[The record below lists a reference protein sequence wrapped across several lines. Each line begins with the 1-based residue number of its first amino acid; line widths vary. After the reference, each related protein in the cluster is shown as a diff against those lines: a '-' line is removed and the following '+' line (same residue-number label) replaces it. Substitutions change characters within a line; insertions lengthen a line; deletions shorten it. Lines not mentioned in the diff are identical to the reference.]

1 MPIRLALF
9 TLAVALWSCGDD
21 DSAPTAAAVDSMIAT
36 ADSMLVAANTMM
48 ATADSMITA
57 ANAMVAADADSTIAA
72 DAASM
77 LAAANDMM
85 ATANSMIAAA
95 NAMVAAD
102 ADSTIAADAASMLAA
117 AGTMLAA
124 ADSMLAAVDSIL
136 APEAVLRPTGE
147 LKPWDLSSIVSVDE
161 VRAMPPGTPVFM
173 RTEFVNGELADL
185 EMTFVQVVDDF
196 LAPMPIYM
204 VEASDPVLIQLGG
217 IAQGMS
223 GSPIFTEQGTWGAIA
238 YGYNAQD
245 SPPYYF
251 FATPIE
257 WVIGTR
263 GLMPAAKPM
272 ATWEGNRITP
282 LDIPLLSTGIN
293 GVHTLPEGRSSLLS
307 GASAAGLTQER
318 QESFEAGRP
327 LTVGLLL
334 GELTFGAVGTVS
346 YVDGN
351 RVYGF
356 GHPMNSSGPV
366 ELPIIEAKVL
376 GEISNLSAPFKFTT
390 LNPTVRGTL
399 TEDRLPAVRGV
410 LDQEPDLVP
419 IKSVYTFPSG
429 SELELNH
436 SMAVG
441 ISPYTSLDLVGNAFL
456 APLANRVD
464 NDPNHSIR
472 VTTDIAFAGSDS
484 TLTRS
489 RLYSSPGGRLLASIF
504 DAYDDVSF
512 ALVELMTRNDYAVYV
527 REAEVQ
533 VAVIPETRFAI
544 VGQVTADSVVSLG
557 STLNI
562 TTALRVGRTEDREVE
577 LALSVPDT
585 LFPGFYQLE
594 VGSAATLGPDELLFA
609 PPQYGP
615 PAEESLD
622 DVFARLNKPDE
633 NVLLKA
639 RLAFVAP
646 FPPPPPP
653 PELPPEGEGED
664 DPEGEGDGDEGED
677 GEGEGA
683 PEGEGDGDEGEGEE
697 GEDEG
702 EGEGES
708 EEGEGEGEDGEP
720 EGDFDESPP
729 PGALPPGPPPP
740 PPGPI
745 STQQDVDL
753 LLQGI
758 QFLEITVVPEEFL
771 EEEVAEEE
779 VVEEE

>member
-9 TLAVALWSCGDD
+9 ALLVALWSCGDD

-36 ADSMLVAANTMM
+36 ADSMLVAANTML

-57 ANAMVAADADSTIAA
+57 ANTMIAADADSTIAA
-72 DAASM
+72 DADSM

-85 ATANSMIAAA
+85 TTANSMIAAA

-124 ADSMLAAVDSIL
+124 ADSMLAAVGSLL

-147 LKPWDLSSIVSVDE
+147 LKPWDLSSIVSADE

-664 DPEGEGDGDEGED
+664 DPEGEGDGDEGD
-677 GEGEGA
+677 EGEGA
-683 PEGEGDGDEGEGEE
+683 PEGEGEE
-697 GEDEG
+697 GED

>member
-1 MPIRLALF
+1 MPIRLALLA
-9 TLAVALWSCGDD
+9 LAVGLWSCGDD

-36 ADSMLVAANTMM
+36 ADSMLVAANTMLV
-48 ATADSMITA
+48 TADSMITAANTMIAADADSTIAADADSMLAAANDMMATANSMISA

-72 DAASM
+72 DAAAM
-77 LAAANDMM
+77 LAAAN
-85 ATANSMIAAA
+85 TMI
-95 NAMVAAD
+95 
-102 ADSTIAADAASMLAA
+102 
-117 AGTMLAA
+117 AA
-124 ADSMLAAVDSIL
+124 ADSMLAAAGSIL
-136 APEAVLRPTGE
+136 APEAILRPTGE
-147 LKPWDLSSIVSVDE
+147 LKPWDLSPIVSVDE
-161 VRAMPPGTPVFM
+161 VRAMPPGTPVFL
-173 RTEFVNGELADL
+173 RTEFANGELADL

-196 LAPMPIYM
+196 LAPMPVYM

-238 YGYNAQD
+238 YGFGAQD

-263 GLMPAAKPM
+263 GMMPAAKPT
-272 ATWEGNRITP
+272 ATWEGNSITP
-282 LDIPLLSTGIN
+282 LEIPLLSTGLN
-293 GVHTLPEGRSSLLS
+293 GVRPLPEGRSSILS

-318 QESFEAGRP
+318 QASFEAGRP

-334 GELTFGAVGTVS
+334 GELTLGSLGSIS

-376 GEISNLSAPFKFTT
+376 GEVSNLSAPFKFAT

-399 TEDRLPAVRGV
+399 TEDRLPAIRGV
-410 LDQEPDLVP
+410 LDQEPELVP
-419 IKSVYTFPSG
+419 IKSAYTFPSG
-429 SELELNH
+429 STVELAH
-436 SMAVG
+436 RMAVG
-441 ISPYTSLDLVGNAFL
+441 ISPYTSLDLVANAFFY
-456 APLANRVD
+456 PLANRVD
-464 NDPNHSIR
+464 NDPEHSIR

-504 DAYDDVSF
+504 DAYGDVSF
-512 ALVELMTRNDYAVYV
+512 ALEELITRYDYAIYV
-527 REAEVQ
+527 REAEVH
-533 VAVIPETRFAI
+533 VEVIPETRFAI
-544 VGQVTADSVVSLG
+544 LTKVTADSVVSLG

-562 TTALRVGRTEDREVE
+562 TSSLRVGRTKDREVE

-594 VGSAATLGPDELLFA
+594 VGSAALLGDDAFLF
-609 PPQYGP
+609 GP
-615 PAEESLD
+615 PPSFFWAEEFLFGPPPSFFGAEESLD

-639 RLAFVAP
+639 RLTFLAP
-646 FPPPPPP
+646 PLPPPPPDFP
-653 PELPPEGEGED
+653 PEFEGGEGEGE
-664 DPEGEGDGDEGED
+664 P
-677 GEGEGA
+677 
-683 PEGEGDGDEGEGEE
+683 
-697 GEDEG
+697 EG
-702 EGEGES
+702 EGEGEPEEGGGDEGDEGES
-708 EEGEGEGEDGEP
+708 EGEGDEGEGGEGGEGEP
-720 EGDFDESPP
+720 EGDFGEFPP
-729 PGALPPGPPPP
+729 PGAFPPGPPFSPP
-740 PPGPI
+740 API
-745 STQQDVDL
+745 STQEDVDL
-753 LLQGI
+753 LIEGFKILYVEVVAG
-758 QFLEITVVPEEFL
+758 EIV
-771 EEEVAEEE
+771 EEE

>member
-36 ADSMLVAANTMM
+36 ADSMLVAANTML

-57 ANAMVAADADSTIAA
+57 ANTMIAADADSTIAA
-72 DAASM
+72 DADSM

-117 AGTMLAA
+117 ANTMIAA
-124 ADSMLAAVDSIL
+124 ADSMLAAAGSLL
-136 APEAVLRPTGE
+136 APAAVLRPTGE

-161 VRAMPPGTPVFM
+161 VRAMPVGTTVFM
-173 RTEFVNGELADL
+173 RTEFAHGELADL

-204 VEASDPVLIQLGG
+204 VESSDPVLIQLGG
-217 IAQGMS
+217 IAKGMS

-238 YGYNAQD
+238 YGFNSQD

-263 GLMPAAKPM
+263 GLMPAAKPT

-282 LDIPLLSTGIN
+282 LDIPLLSTGLN
-293 GVHTLPEGRSSLLS
+293 GVHPLPEGRSSLLS

-334 GELTFGAVGTVS
+334 GELTLGAVGTVS

-410 LDQEPDLVP
+410 LEQEPDLVP

-436 SMAVG
+436 RMAVG
-441 ISPYTSLDLVGNAFL
+441 ISPYISLDLVGNAFL

-504 DAYDDVSF
+504 EAYDDVSF
-512 ALVELMTRNDYAVYV
+512 ALVELMTRDDYAVYV

-533 VAVIPETRFAI
+533 VEVIPETRFAT
-544 VGQVTADSVVSLG
+544 VAKVAADTVISLG
-557 STLNI
+557 STLDI
-562 TTALRVGRTEDREVE
+562 TTSLRVGRIEDREVA
-577 LALSVPDT
+577 LSLSVPDT
-585 LFPGFYQLE
+585 LLPGFYQLE
-594 VGSAATLGPDELLFA
+594 VGSAAILGPDELLF
-609 PPQYGP
+609 GP
-615 PAEESLD
+615 PPFGPPSEESLD

-646 FPPPPPP
+646 PLPPPP
-653 PELPPEGEGED
+653 PELPPELEG
-664 DPEGEGDGDEGED
+664 
-677 GEGEGA
+677 
-683 PEGEGDGDEGEGEE
+683 
-697 GEDEG
+697 G

-708 EEGEGEGEDGEP
+708 EGEGKPEGGEGEEGEGGEGEEDEGDGEDVEGEP
-720 EGDFDESPP
+720 EGGSDELPP
-729 PGALPPGPPPP
+729 PESFPPGPPGPPPA
-740 PPGPI
+740 PI

-758 QFLEITVVPEEFL
+758 QFLEIEVV
-771 EEEVAEEE
+771 AGE
-779 VVEEE
+779 VVEEEVIEEE

>member
-1 MPIRLALF
+1 MPIRLALLA
-9 TLAVALWSCGDD
+9 LAVALWSCGDD
-21 DSAPTAAAVDSMIAT
+21 DDPAPTAAAVDSMIAT
-36 ADSMLVAANTMM
+36 ADSMLVAAHTMM
-48 ATADSMITA
+48 ATADSMLTT
-57 ANAMVAADADSTIAA
+57 ANAMIAADADSTIAA
-72 DAASM
+72 DADSM
-77 LAAANDMM
+77 LAAANDML
-85 ATANSMIAAA
+85 ATANAMIAAA

-117 AGTMLAA
+117 ANTMLAA
-124 ADSMLAAVDSIL
+124 ADSMLAATTSIL
-136 APEAVLRPTGE
+136 APEAVVRPTGE
-147 LKPWDLSSIVSVDE
+147 LKPWDLSSIVTADE
-161 VRAMPPGTPVFM
+161 VRAMPPGTTVFM
-173 RTEFVNGELADL
+173 RTEFANGELADL

-196 LAPMPIYM
+196 LPPMPIYM
-204 VEASDPVLIQLGG
+204 FEASDPALIQIGG
-217 IAQGMS
+217 VAGGMS
-223 GSPIFTEQGTWGAIA
+223 GSPVFTEQGTWGAIA
-238 YGYNAQD
+238 YGFNGQT
-245 SPPYYF
+245 SPPYYG

-257 WVIGTR
+257 WVIGTQ
-263 GLMPAAKPM
+263 GFVPAAKPM
-272 ATWEGNRITP
+272 ATWEGYSISP
-282 LDIPLLSTGIN
+282 LEIPLLNTGLN
-293 GVHTLPEGRSSLLS
+293 GTRPLPEGRSSLLS
-307 GASAAGLTQER
+307 KTVAAGLTQER
-318 QESFEAGRP
+318 QVSFEAGRP

-334 GELTFGAVGTVS
+334 GELTLGSMGTIS

-376 GEISNLSAPFKFTT
+376 GEVSNLGSAFKFAT

-410 LDQEPDLVP
+410 LDEEPDLVP

-429 SELELNH
+429 STVELAH
-436 SMAVG
+436 RMAVG
-441 ISPYTSLDLVGNAFL
+441 ISPYTSLNLVANAFFY
-456 APLANRVD
+456 PLSNRVD
-464 NDPNHSIR
+464 NDPEHSIR

-489 RLYSSPGGRLLASIF
+489 RLYSTSGGRLLASIF
-504 DAYDDVSF
+504 NAYNDVSF
-512 ALVELMTRNDYAVYV
+512 ALEELTTRLDYAVYV
-527 REAEVQ
+527 REAEAHVE
-533 VAVIPETRFAI
+533 VIPGTRFATL
-544 VGQVTADSVVSLG
+544 GQVMADSVISLG

-585 LFPGFYQLE
+585 LWPGFYQLE

-615 PAEESLD
+615 PTEESLD

-646 FPPPPPP
+646 LPPPPP
-653 PELPPEGEGED
+653 PELPPEPEGGEGE
-664 DPEGEGDGDEGED
+664 PEGEGDESGED
-677 GEGEGA
+677 DSEG
-683 PEGEGDGDEGEGEE
+683 GEGEE
-697 GEDEG
+697 VED
-702 EGEGES
+702 GES
-708 EEGEGEGEDGEP
+708 EEGEGEGEDGEG
-720 EGDFDESPP
+720 EGEDGFDELPP
-729 PGALPPGPPPP
+729 PGATPPGPPPP

-758 QFLEITVVPEEFL
+758 QFLEITVVPGEFL
-771 EEEVAEEE
+771 EEEV
-779 VVEEE
+779 VEE

>member
-1 MPIRLALF
+1 MPIRLAL
-9 TLAVALWSCGDD
+9 LALAIALWSCGDD

-36 ADSMLVAANTMM
+36 ADSMLVAANTML
-48 ATADSMITA
+48 ATADSMVTA

-85 ATANSMIAAA
+85 TTANSMIAAA

-102 ADSTIAADAASMLAA
+102 ADSTIAADAAAMLVAA
-117 AGTMLAA
+117 NTMIAA
-124 ADSMLAAVDSIL
+124 ADSMLAAAGSLL
-136 APEAVLRPTGE
+136 APEAILRPTGE
-147 LKPWDLSSIVSVDE
+147 LKPWDLSSIVTADE
-161 VRAMPPGTPVFM
+161 VRAMPPGTPVFL
-173 RTEFVNGELADL
+173 RTEFANGELADL
-185 EMTFVQVVDDF
+185 EMRFVQVVDDF
-196 LAPMPIYM
+196 LAPMPVYM
-204 VEASDPVLIQLGG
+204 VEASDPILIQLGG

-238 YGYNAQD
+238 YGYAAQD
-245 SPPYYF
+245 NPPYYF

-263 GLMPAAKPM
+263 GLMPTAKPT

-282 LDIPLLSTGIN
+282 LDIPLLSTGLN
-293 GVHTLPEGRSSLLS
+293 SVHRLPEGRSSILS

-327 LTVGLLL
+327 LAVGLLL
-334 GELTFGAVGTVS
+334 GELTLGSVGTVS

-366 ELPIIEAKVL
+366 ELPIIEAKIL
-376 GEISNLSAPFKFTT
+376 GEISNLSAPFKFFT

-419 IKSVYTFPSG
+419 IKSAYTFPSG

-441 ISPYTSLDLVGNAFL
+441 ISPYTSLDLVANAFFY
-456 APLANRVD
+456 PLYNRVD

-472 VTTDIAFAGSDS
+472 VATDISFAGTDS

-504 DAYDDVSF
+504 SASGDLSF
-512 ALVELMTRNDYAVYV
+512 ALEELTTRLDYAVYV
-527 REAEVQ
+527 REAEVE
-533 VAVIPETRFAI
+533 VEVIPETRFAT
-544 VGQVTADSVVSLG
+544 VGQITADSVISLG

-653 PELPPEGEGED
+653 PELPPELPPEG
-664 DPEGEGDGDEGED
+664 EGEGDGE
-677 GEGEGA
+677 
-683 PEGEGDGDEGEGEE
+683 PEGEEGEGEGEE
-697 GEDEG
+697 S
-702 EGEGES
+702 EGES
-708 EEGEGEGEDGEP
+708 EEGEGEGEEGEGEEGEGEEGEEGEGEEGEP
-720 EGDFDESPP
+720 EGDFDELPP
-729 PGALPPGPPPP
+729 PGAFPPGPPPP

-758 QFLEITVVPEEFL
+758 QFLEITVVPGEFL
-771 EEEVAEEE
+771 EEEVAEGE
-779 VVEEE
+779 VVED

>member
-9 TLAVALWSCGDD
+9 ALVVALWSCGDD

-85 ATANSMIAAA
+85 TTANSMIAAA

-102 ADSTIAADAASMLAA
+102 ADSTIAADAAAMLAA
-117 AGTMLAA
+117 AGTMLAV

-136 APEAVLRPTGE
+136 APEAILRPTGE
-147 LKPWDLSSIVSVDE
+147 LKPWDLSSIVTADE

-196 LAPMPIYM
+196 LAPMPVYM
-204 VEASDPVLIQLGG
+204 VEASDPILIQLGG

-238 YGYNAQD
+238 YGYPAQD
-245 SPPYYF
+245 NPPYYF

-263 GLMPAAKPM
+263 GLMPTAKPT

-282 LDIPLLSTGIN
+282 LDIPLLSTGLN
-293 GVHTLPEGRSSLLS
+293 GAHRLPEGRSSILS

-327 LTVGLLL
+327 LAVGLLL
-334 GELTFGAVGTVS
+334 GELTLGSVGTIS

-366 ELPIIEAKVL
+366 ELPIIEAKVI

-464 NDPNHSIR
+464 NDPEHSIR
-472 VTTDIAFAGSDS
+472 VTTDISFAGSDS

-489 RLYSSPGGRLLASIF
+489 RLYSSPGGRLLASIYN
-504 DAYDDVSF
+504 AYDDVSF
-512 ALVELMTRNDYAVYV
+512 ALEELTTRLDYAVYV

-533 VAVIPETRFAI
+533 VEVIPETRFAT
-544 VGQVTADSVVSLG
+544 VGQVTADSIVSLG

-562 TTALRVGRTEDREVE
+562 TTALRVGRTEDREIE

-594 VGSAATLGPDELLFA
+594 VGPAATLGPDELLFA

-615 PAEESLD
+615 PTEESLD

-653 PELPPEGEGED
+653 PELPPELPPEGEGGEGEGEHENG
-664 DPEGEGDGDEGED
+664 EGEPEGDGDESGED
-677 GEGEGA
+677 E
-683 PEGEGDGDEGEGEE
+683 PEGGESEGEE
-697 GEDEG
+697 GEESEG
-702 EGEGES
+702 E
-708 EEGEGEGEDGEP
+708 EGEGEDGEP
-720 EGDFDESPP
+720 ESDFDESPP
-729 PGALPPGPPPP
+729 PEAFPPGPPPP

>member
-1 MPIRLALF
+1 
-9 TLAVALWSCGDD
+9 
-21 DSAPTAAAVDSMIAT
+21 
-36 ADSMLVAANTMM
+36 
-48 ATADSMITA
+48 
-57 ANAMVAADADSTIAA
+57 
-72 DAASM
+72 
-77 LAAANDMM
+77 
-85 ATANSMIAAA
+85 MIAAA

-117 AGTMLAA
+117 ANTMIAA
-124 ADSMLAAVDSIL
+124 ADSMLAAAGSLL
-136 APEAVLRPTGE
+136 APAAVLRPTGE
-147 LKPWDLSSIVSVDE
+147 LKPWDLSSIVSADE
-161 VRAMPPGTPVFM
+161 VRAMPVGTTVFM
-173 RTEFVNGELADL
+173 RTEFANGELADL

-436 SMAVG
+436 RMAVG

-533 VAVIPETRFAI
+533 VEVIPETRFAI
-544 VGQVTADSVVSLG
+544 VTEVTTDSVISLG

-562 TTALRVGRTEDREVE
+562 TTSLRVGRTEDREVE

-594 VGSAATLGPDELLFA
+594 VGSSATLGPDELLFA

-615 PAEESLD
+615 PTEESLD

-646 FPPPPPP
+646 PLPPPP
-653 PELPPEGEGED
+653 PELPPEGEGEEGD
-664 DPEGEGDGDEGED
+664 GEGNGEPEGEEDGEESGED
-677 GEGEGA
+677 EPEGGEGEG
-683 PEGEGDGDEGEGEE
+683 

-702 EGEGES
+702 EEGDGIE
-708 EEGEGEGEDGEP
+708 GEP
-720 EGDFDESPP
+720 EGGFDELPP
-729 PGALPPGPPPP
+729 PGAGPPGPPPP
-740 PPGPI
+740 PPAPI
-745 STQQDVDL
+745 STQEDVDL

-758 QFLEITVVPEEFL
+758 QFLEIEVVAGEIV
-771 EEEVAEEE
+771 EEEVIEE
-779 VVEEE
+779 

>member
-1 MPIRLALF
+1 MMPIRLALLA
-9 TLAVALWSCGDD
+9 LAVAIWSCGDD

-36 ADSMLVAANTMM
+36 ADSMLVAANTML

-57 ANAMVAADADSTIAA
+57 ANTMIATDADSTIAA
-72 DAASM
+72 DADSM

-102 ADSTIAADAASMLAA
+102 ADSTIAADAAAMLAA
-117 AGTMLAA
+117 ANTMIAA
-124 ADSMLAAVDSIL
+124 ADSMLAAAGSLL
-136 APEAVLRPTGE
+136 APEAVLRPTGQ
-147 LKPWDLSSIVSVDE
+147 LKPWDLSSIVSVDDI
-161 VRAMPPGTPVFM
+161 RAMPPGTPVFM

-185 EMTFVQVVDDF
+185 EMRFVQVVDDF
-196 LAPMPIYM
+196 LAPMPVYM
-204 VEASDPVLIQLGG
+204 VEASDPILIQLGG

-238 YGYNAQD
+238 YGFSAQD

-263 GLMPAAKPM
+263 GLMPAAKSM

-282 LDIPLLSTGIN
+282 LDIPLLSTGLN
-293 GVHTLPEGRSSLLS
+293 GVHPLPEGRSSLLS

-327 LTVGLLL
+327 LAVGLLL
-334 GELTFGAVGTVS
+334 GELTLGAVGTVS

-351 RVYGF
+351 RIYGF

-376 GEISNLSAPFKFTT
+376 GEISNLSAPFKYTT

-410 LDQEPDLVP
+410 LEQEPDLVP

-441 ISPYTSLDLVGNAFL
+441 ISPYTSLDLVANAFFY
-456 APLANRVD
+456 PLSIRVD
-464 NDPNHSIR
+464 NDPEHSVR
-472 VTTDIAFAGSDS
+472 VTTDISFDGTDS

-504 DAYDDVSF
+504 SASGDVSF
-512 ALVELMTRNDYAVYV
+512 ALEELTTRFDYAVYV

-533 VAVIPETRFAI
+533 VEVIPETRFAT
-544 VGQVTADSVVSLG
+544 VAKVTTDSIITLG
-557 STLNI
+557 STLDI
-562 TTALRVGRTEDREVE
+562 TTLLRVGRTEDREVE

-594 VGSAATLGPDELLFA
+594 VGAAATLGPDELLF
-609 PPQYGP
+609 GP
-615 PAEESLD
+615 PSFGPPTEESLD

-646 FPPPPPP
+646 PLPPPP
-653 PELPPEGEGED
+653 PELPPEPEGGEGEGGAD
-664 DPEGEGDGDEGED
+664 EPDGDEGED
-677 GEGEGA
+677 GEGDEGNGD
-683 PEGEGDGDEGEGEE
+683 EGEDGDGDEGE
-697 GEDEG
+697 
-702 EGEGES
+702 
-708 EEGEGEGEDGEP
+708 P
-720 EGDFDESPP
+720 EGGFDGPPP
-729 PGALPPGPPPP
+729 PGAFPPGPPPP
-740 PPGPI
+740 PPAPI
-745 STQQDVDL
+745 STQEDVDL

-758 QFLEITVVPEEFL
+758 QFLEIEVVAGEI
-771 EEEVAEEE
+771 VEEE
-779 VVEEE
+779 VVE

>member
-9 TLAVALWSCGDD
+9 ALLVALWSCGDD

-85 ATANSMIAAA
+85 TTANSMIAAA

-124 ADSMLAAVDSIL
+124 ADSMLAAVGSLL

-147 LKPWDLSSIVSVDE
+147 LKPWDLSSIVSADE

-664 DPEGEGDGDEGED
+664 DPEGEGDGDEGDEGED

-683 PEGEGDGDEGEGEE
+683 PEGEGEE
-697 GEDEG
+697 GED

-779 VVEEE
+779 IVEEE

>member
-1 MPIRLALF
+1 MPIRLALLA
-9 TLAVALWSCGDD
+9 LAVALWSCGDD

-117 AGTMLAA
+117 ANTMIAA
-124 ADSMLAAVDSIL
+124 ADSMLAAAGSLL
-136 APEAVLRPTGE
+136 APEAILRPSGE
-147 LKPWDLSSIVSVDE
+147 LKPWDLSSIVTADE
-161 VRAMPPGTPVFM
+161 VRAMPVGTTVFM

-185 EMTFVQVVDDF
+185 EMRFIQVVDDF

-238 YGYNAQD
+238 YGFGAQD
-245 SPPYYF
+245 NPPYYF

-263 GLMPAAKPM
+263 GTIPAAKPT

-282 LDIPLLSTGIN
+282 LDIPLLSTGLN
-293 GVHTLPEGRSSLLS
+293 SVHPLPEGRPSLLS

-334 GELTFGAVGTVS
+334 GELTLGAVGTVS

-351 RVYGF
+351 RIYGF

-376 GEISNLSAPFKFTT
+376 GEISNLSLPFKFTT

-441 ISPYTSLDLVGNAFL
+441 ISPYTSLDLVGNAFFY
-456 APLANRVD
+456 PLTTRVD
-464 NDPNHSIR
+464 NDPGHSIR
-472 VTTDIAFAGSDS
+472 VTTDISFAGSDS

-504 DAYDDVSF
+504 NAYDDVAS
-512 ALVELMTRNDYAVYV
+512 ALEQLTTRLDYAIYV
-527 REAEVQ
+527 REAETHVEL
-533 VAVIPETRFAI
+533 IPETRFAT
-544 VGQVTADSVVSLG
+544 VAKVTTDSVITLG
-557 STLNI
+557 STLDI
-562 TTALRVGRTEDREVE
+562 TTLLRVGRTENREVE

-594 VGSAATLGPDELLFA
+594 VGSAATLGPDALLF
-609 PPQYGP
+609 GP
-615 PAEESLD
+615 PPGPPSEESLD
-622 DVFARLNKPDE
+622 DVFARLNRPDE
-633 NVLLKA
+633 NILLKA
-639 RLAFVAP
+639 RFGVCRATP
-646 FPPPPPP
+646 
-653 PELPPEGEGED
+653 
-664 DPEGEGDGDEGED
+664 
-677 GEGEGA
+677 
-683 PEGEGDGDEGEGEE
+683 
-697 GEDEG
+697 
-702 EGEGES
+702 
-708 EEGEGEGEDGEP
+708 
-720 EGDFDESPP
+720 SPT
-729 PGALPPGPPPP
+729 A
-740 PPGPI
+740 
-745 STQQDVDL
+745 
-753 LLQGI
+753 
-758 QFLEITVVPEEFL
+758 
-771 EEEVAEEE
+771 A
-779 VVEEE
+779 

>member
-1 MPIRLALF
+1 MPIRLALLA
-9 TLAVALWSCGDD
+9 LAVALWSCGDD

-147 LKPWDLSSIVSVDE
+147 LKPWDLSSIVSVDD
-161 VRAMPPGTPVFM
+161 VRAMPVGTTVFL
-173 RTEFVNGELADL
+173 RTEFTHGELADL

-204 VEASDPVLIQLGG
+204 VESSDPVLIQLGG

-238 YGYNAQD
+238 YGFNQQD

-263 GLMPAAKPM
+263 GLMPAAKPT

-282 LDIPLLSTGIN
+282 LDIPLLSTGLN
-293 GVHTLPEGRSSLLS
+293 GVHPLPEGRSSLLS

-334 GELTFGAVGTVS
+334 GELTLGAVGTVS

-356 GHPMNSSGPV
+356 GHPMNRSGPV

-436 SMAVG
+436 RMAVG
-441 ISPYTSLDLVGNAFL
+441 ISPYTSLDLVANAFFY
-456 APLANRVD
+456 PLANRVD

-472 VTTDIAFAGSDS
+472 VTTDIAFAGTDS

-504 DAYDDVSF
+504 GAYDDVSF
-512 ALVELMTRNDYAVYV
+512 ALGELTTRLDYAVYV
-527 REAEVQ
+527 REAETHVE
-533 VAVIPETRFAI
+533 VIPGIRFAT
-544 VGQVTADSVVSLG
+544 VGQVTADSVISLG

-653 PELPPEGEGED
+653 PELPPELEGGEGE
-664 DPEGEGDGDEGED
+664 PEGEGDGDESGED
-677 GEGEGA
+677 DSEG
-683 PEGEGDGDEGEGEE
+683 GEGEE
-697 GEDEG
+697 GEG
-702 EGEGES
+702 EDGES
-708 EEGEGEGEDGEP
+708 EEGEGEGE
-720 EGDFDESPP
+720 EGDLEGGFDELPP
-729 PGALPPGPPPP
+729 PGAFPPGPPPL

-753 LLQGI
+753 LLQGT
-758 QFLEITVVPEEFL
+758 QFLEITVVPGEFL
-771 EEEVAEEE
+771 EEEVAEE
-779 VVEEE
+779 

>member
-1 MPIRLALF
+1 MPIRLAL
-9 TLAVALWSCGDD
+9 LALVVALWSCGDD

-36 ADSMLVAANTMM
+36 ADSMLVAANTML
-48 ATADSMITA
+48 ATADSMVTA

-85 ATANSMIAAA
+85 TTANSMIAAA

-102 ADSTIAADAASMLAA
+102 ADSTIAADADSMLAA
-117 AGTMLAA
+117 ANTMLAA

-136 APEAVLRPTGE
+136 APEAILRPTGE

-161 VRAMPPGTPVFM
+161 IRAMPPGTPVFM

-238 YGYNAQD
+238 YGFTAQD
-245 SPPYYF
+245 NPPYYF

-282 LDIPLLSTGIN
+282 LDIPLLSTGLN
-293 GVHTLPEGRSSLLS
+293 GVHPLPEGRSSILS

-334 GELTFGAVGTVS
+334 GELTLGSVGTVS

-436 SMAVG
+436 RMAVG

-504 DAYDDVSF
+504 GAFDDVSF
-512 ALVELMTRNDYAVYV
+512 ALEELTTRLDYAVYV

-533 VAVIPETRFAI
+533 VEVIPETRFAT
-544 VGQVTADSVVSLG
+544 VGQVMVDSVISLG
-557 STLNI
+557 STVNI

-653 PELPPEGEGED
+653 PELPPELPPEGEGEGE
-664 DPEGEGDGDEGED
+664 PEGEGDGDEGDEGED
-677 GEGEGA
+677 GEGEG
-683 PEGEGDGDEGEGEE
+683 
-697 GEDEG
+697 
-702 EGEGES
+702 
-708 EEGEGEGEDGEP
+708 EGEGEDGEGEDGEGEDVEP
-720 EGDFDESPP
+720 EGGFDELPP
-729 PGALPPGPPPP
+729 PEAFPPGPPPP

-758 QFLEITVVPEEFL
+758 QLLDITVVPGEFL
-771 EEEVAEEE
+771 EEEVEEE
-779 VVEEE
+779 VVEE